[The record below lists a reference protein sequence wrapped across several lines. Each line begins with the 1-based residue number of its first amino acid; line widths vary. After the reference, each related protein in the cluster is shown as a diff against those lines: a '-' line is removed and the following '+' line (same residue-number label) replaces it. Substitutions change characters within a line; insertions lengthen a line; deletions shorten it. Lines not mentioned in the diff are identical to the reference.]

1 MRVAAI
7 SPTHGIHTSYAF
19 ACNGIVCA
27 LWKATRNTARVIAK
41 VTSMIRF
48 TAAAVVATL
57 MFTAIPASAQEML
70 AEQAKPVVTVPS
82 TAVLDAWAREGQKLT
97 LANPSKSSPAV
108 RNLFV
113 TYGAVQGLDVLT
125 TAIARNRGASE
136 TNPALRGGF
145 AQGLA
150 IKAGLGVAT
159 VLAVKAVQKKSKR
172 AAIITMIALNVATA
186 AVVVNNIK
194 VAKHSR

>member
-1 MRVAAI
+1 
-7 SPTHGIHTSYAF
+7 
-19 ACNGIVCA
+19 
-27 LWKATRNTARVIAK
+27 
-41 VTSMIRF
+41 MIRF
-48 TAAAVVATL
+48 TAAAVVAAL
-57 MFTAIPASAQEML
+57 MLTALPVSAQEML

-82 TAVLDAWAREGQKLT
+82 AAVLDAWAREGQKLT
-97 LANPSKSSPAV
+97 LVKPSKPSAAV

-113 TYGAVQGLDVLT
+113 TYGAVQGLDVIS

-136 TNPALRGGF
+136 ANPVLRGGF

-159 VLAVKAVQKKSKR
+159 VLAVKAVQKKSKK

-186 AVVVNNIK
+186 AVVVNNIN
-194 VAKHSR
+194 VAKRAR